1 MELKKKMQMVSRK
14 HGVNMKL
21 SKRVFNGILVCLP
34 HFLWFSL
41 CQARDEEKN
50 RRNNT
55 DSTNQVMK
63 DLEDLLPNQ
72 ALSPPAVTPEPG
84 QYAVGQKQC
93 LAIYLT

>member
-1 MELKKKMQMVSRK
+1 MP
-14 HGVNMKL
+14 
-21 SKRVFNGILVCLP
+21 LP
-34 HFLWFSL
+34 FLFLL

-72 ALSPPAVTPEPG
+72 SLAPPAPTPEPG

-93 LAIYLT
+93 LAICLT

>member
-1 MELKKKMQMVSRK
+1 MESVCSIAF
-14 HGVNMKL
+14 N
-21 SKRVFNGILVCLP
+21 SSVFIHLGTSP
-34 HFLWFSL
+34 PFFSL

-72 ALSPPAVTPEPG
+72 SLTPPAPPPEPG
-84 QYAVGQKQC
+84 QCAVGQKQ
-93 LAIYLT
+93 YLIICFT